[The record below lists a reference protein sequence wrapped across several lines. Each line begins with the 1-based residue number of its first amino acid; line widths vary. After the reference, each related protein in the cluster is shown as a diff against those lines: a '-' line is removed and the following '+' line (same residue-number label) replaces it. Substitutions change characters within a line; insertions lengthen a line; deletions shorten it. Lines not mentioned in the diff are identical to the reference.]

1 MSSYFLQKL
10 WCYMRINHLIFNSVF
25 GLIPWK
31 VALYLCSTLIIFS
44 VAQANPV
51 FTGNASVDF
60 HESGVIR
67 FDEPGGKCVGMPLQF
82 LAGTISGWNVKT
94 LYFYYNRSADTM
106 FVGVDFYG
114 IAGDADGDGDPG
126 HTGPVLASL
135 GGIDEPNLGDTE
147 SVVLLMDTNMD
158 KKYELAVGVS
168 GTANIS
174 SFGTYNFVG
183 REYAPSFGFGKR
195 LNPDPTTL
203 YANPSSSKPDIE
215 FTITHFSKLPGFS
228 FTPSEPFRFR
238 TTLFAGS
245 LDDAGIG
252 DALVP
257 GPAGTVI
264 TFPSTDG
271 GADSRSAAENDTSS
285 QPALNGSEGRV

>member
-1 MSSYFLQKL
+1 M
-10 WCYMRINHLIFNSVF
+10 
-25 GLIPWK
+25 
-31 VALYLCSTLIIFS
+31 
-44 VAQANPV
+44 ANPV
-51 FTGNASVDF
+51 FTGESSADF
-60 HESGVIR
+60 HESDTVR
-67 FDEPGGKCVGMPLQF
+67 FDDPGGKDVGLPHQF
-82 LAGTISGWNVKT
+82 PAGTIGGWGVKS
-94 LYFYYNRSADTM
+94 LYFYYNRSMDTM
-106 FVGVDFYG
+106 FVGADFYG

-126 HTGPVLASL
+126 RTGPVLASL
-135 GGIDEPNLGDTE
+135 EGVDEPDLGGTE
-147 SVVLLMDTNMD
+147 SVVLLVDTNMD

-183 REYAPSFGFGKR
+183 KEYAPAFGFGKK
-195 LNPDPTTL
+195 LTPDPTTL

-215 FTITHFSKLPGFS
+215 FTISQFSKLPGFS
-228 FTPSEPFRFR
+228 FSPSEPISFR

-245 LDDAGIG
+245 LADVGIG

-264 TFPSTDG
+264 TFPSG
-271 GADSRSAAENDTSS
+271 EFGSDSTAENNTSS